1 MKTSRKTATWIEE
14 RSRLSRVDPP
24 MPYAARLLT
33 ATVAL
38 LVATGAAF
46 AQAPPLPPVRP
57 PASVPAPA
65 APPAAGPAATPAAAR
80 QGRRARPVRD
90 RPARQRLPELP
101 HDADWGL
108 RPDRRRR
115 TPVSRPPLRPEAGKL
130 RFEYNPPAVI
140 EVVSDG
146 TSVIVRDRKLA
157 TQDLYAIGQTPLK
170 FLLKEQLDLSRDTTV
185 LRASADGDNA
195 SVTLEDRNTLGGVSR
210 ITLTFDS
217 KSFALKNWRIRDPQG
232 HDTFVA
238 LSNIDTSSRPDPG
251 KFRIDYQRDL
261 GR

>member
-1 MKTSRKTATWIEE
+1 
-14 RSRLSRVDPP
+14 

-80 QGRRARPVRD
+80 QGAALDQSEIVQRANAFLNSLTTLTGD
-90 RPARQRLPELP
+90 FAQTGGDGRQYRGRLYVQKP
-101 HDADWGL
+101 
-108 RPDRRRR
+108 
-115 TPVSRPPLRPEAGKL
+115 GKL